1 MPVRGKIGVPDPS
14 GVAAATH
21 AVLTALAVRN
31 YRSAHDL
38 VVPLAPLTVVTGPNG
53 SGKSNLYAAL
63 RLLAHAA
70 RGDVVAA
77 LAREGGLPN
86 AMWAG
91 PATVSRAMERGE
103 VPVQGTARQGPA
115 RVGLGF
121 ATEDLGYLV
130 ELGLPVPSSSA
141 FDLDPVI
148 KDERIWSGPFCRQAA
163 TLVER
168 RGPTLRRRAGR
179 RWQAVTGEVAA
190 HDSLF
195 EHAGD
200 AAAVPEAFRLRETI
214 RGWRFYAGFRTD
226 PDAPARRAMPATR
239 TPALHHDGRDLAAAL
254 RTIVE
259 VGDRAGL
266 AAAIDDAFP
275 GTELVVE
282 PDGPGRLALGLRQPG
297 LLRPLGVR
305 EWSDGTLRYVLLV
318 AALLTPRPPPLIVLN
333 EPEAS
338 LHPELIEPLAR
349 LVRAAS
355 ARAQL
360 WVVSHSN
367 ALVRRLE
374 ADERAASHTLGK
386 SLGRTTITGLD
397 ALDRPPWRWA

>member
-1 MPVRGKIGVPDPS
+1 M
-14 GVAAATH
+14 
-21 AVLTALAVRN
+21 LTTLAVRN
-31 YRSAHDL
+31 YRSLHEL
-38 VVPLAPLTVVTGPNG
+38 VVPLAPLTVITGPNG

-86 AMWAG
+86 VMWAG
-91 PATVSRAMERGE
+91 PSTVSRAMERGE
-103 VPVQGTARQGPA
+103 VPVQGLGRSGPA

-121 ATEDLGYLV
+121 AGEDFGYLI

-148 KDERIWSGPFCRQAA
+148 KCERVWSGAFCRPATTLIERTGAA
-163 TLVER
+163 
-168 RGPTLRRRAGR
+168 LRRRTGR
-179 RWQAVTGEVAA
+179 RWQGVT
-190 HDSLF
+190 HDIALHETLF

-200 AAAVPEAFRLRETI
+200 ASTVPEAFRLREAI
-214 RGWRFYAGFRTD
+214 RHWRFYAEFRTD
-226 PDAPARRAMPATR
+226 ADAPARRSIPATR
-239 TPALHHDGRDLAAAL
+239 TPSLHHDGRDLAAAL

-259 VGDRAGL
+259 VGDRGAL

-275 GTELVVE
+275 GSELVVE
-282 PDGPGRLALGLRQPG
+282 PREPGRLELGLRQPG
-297 LLRPLGVR
+297 LLRPLGVG

-333 EPEAS
+333 EPERS
-338 LHPELIEPLAR
+338 LHPDLIEPLAR
-349 LVRAAS
+349 LIRDVS
-355 ARAQL
+355 ARVQL
-360 WVVSHSN
+360 WVVSHSI

-374 ADERAASHTLGK
+374 LDERAVSHVLDK
-386 SLGRTTITGLD
+386 SLGRTEVTGLAD
-397 ALDRPPWRWA
+397 LDRPPWRWS